1 MTEITLQCSL
11 SAARNLISLCGR
23 SFFCPMHHEEA
34 SLAQEIHGHIENV
47 CLTGGVIVASLCAG
61 LALTGLIFW
70 WALFASHGAG

>member
-1 MTEITLQCSL
+1 L
-11 SAARNLISLCGR
+11 
-23 SFFCPMHHEEA
+23 HHEEA

-47 CLTGGVIVASLCAG
+47 CLTGGVIIASLCGG